1 MRQSFHLLFLLIIC
15 ICTFSFIKVKGDQL
29 PLLGKT
35 IYLDAGHG
43 GVDAGAIYK
52 DIYEKDINLSI
63 VKILAT
69 KLENLG
75 ATVYLTRYSDYDL
88 SNVGAY
94 LRKRSDLYNRAKIIN
109 ESNADIYI
117 SIHLN
122 STTSSTWSG
131 SQVFYDDNNKEN
143 IKLATAITKSL
154 KTKRETKE
162 ISDMYFNRLVNIT
175 GVLVEVG
182 FISNSSDRQ
191 KLIKETYQ
199 EEIVDKIIE
208 GVLAYFIT

>member
-1 MRQSFHLLFLLIIC
+1 MRQPLHYLFLLIIT
-15 ICTFSFIKVKGDQL
+15 ICTFSFIKVDGDNL

-63 VKILAT
+63 VQILAS

-75 ATVYLTRYSDYDL
+75 ATVYLTRYGDYDL
-88 SNVGAY
+88 SNVGVY

-109 ESNADIYI
+109 ESNADIYV

-122 STTSSTWSG
+122 STTSSTWYG
-131 SQVFYDDNNKEN
+131 AQVFYDDNNEKN
-143 IKLATAITKSL
+143 IKLAREITKSL
-154 KTKRETKE
+154 GTKREVTE
-162 ISDMYFNRLVNIT
+162 INDMYFNRLVRIP
-175 GVLVEVG
+175 GVLVEAG
-182 FISNSSDRQ
+182 FLSNSSDRR
-191 KLIKETYQ
+191 KLIKSAYQ
-199 EEIVDKIIE
+199 EELADKVIE
-208 GVLAYFIT
+208 GIMAYFIT